1 MSKRTLAGLFAA
13 ALSMGCMITAAPA
26 YAGPGDPIGC
36 YQGVPAP
43 DGDAQNIVTT
53 DGLNV
58 TFNPNGTVDAQGVL
72 DYATEELLVVPGAY
86 VSCVEGDTLD
96 PAFCP
101 VYARN
106 EGDAWAETYPDGGFT
121 VRGNEIA
128 SDVTGCI

>member
-13 ALSMGCMITAAPA
+13 ALSMGCLMTAAPA

-36 YQGVPAP
+36 YHGVPAP

-53 DGLNV
+53 NGLDV
-58 TFNPNGTVDAQGVL
+58 TVYPNGTVDSQGVL
-72 DYATEELLVVPGAY
+72 DYATEDLVAFASEY
-86 VSCVEGDTLD
+86 WACVRGDTLE
-96 PAFCP
+96 PVSCP
-101 VYARN
+101 LRARN

-128 SDVTGCI
+128 SDVTSCI